1 MPDALAAYKRLIQLL
16 PPASRYLLLY
26 LLDFLAVFARS
37 SDKNLMPAS
46 NLATVFQPGLVS
58 TGTHGQGALLGFPG
72 FPKGELPK
80 SLNLP
85 GADRNGMQAGSSGAQ
100 AQGVAGEHGRGK
112 EVLEFL
118 IEQQAHFVLVGE
130 EPVGEKEG
138 REMDGTQSPRS
149 KGQRKEQIRRE
160 RGTGTTDSGYGA
172 ESSGL
177 ATPTHTTSPVV
188 GSFTNANAEAS
199 TSTASP
205 PHHSTHDQ
213 VIAGSTSL
221 ARKGSEKSVERR
233 RLRKSHDGQG
243 GKVKRSRTLP
253 GRHNVAG
260 GEGPLSRAARQGEGG
275 DSSPS
280 RQGSPNPAR
289 LSPIQG
295 RGGSGGTSP
304 SPSPNPSPKPDL
316 GGFTSTAGAGTS
328 AGAGLIRSGSGR
340 AASGAAGSGRMGQ
353 TGSKKKTAGDRFTT
367 DDVRRAVEEVGRA

>member
-1 MPDALAAYKRLIQLL
+1 MAVALGSYKRLIQLL

-37 SDKNLMPAS
+37 STKNLMPAS

-72 FPKGELPK
+72 FPKGELPRH
-80 SLNLP
+80 LP

-130 EPVGEKEG
+130 QPVGEKEG

-149 KGQRKEQIRRE
+149 NQHATKDNTRRE
-160 RGTGTTDSGYGA
+160 RATGTTDSGYGA
-172 ESSGL
+172 ESTGL
-177 ATPTHTTSPVV
+177 HTPTYASSALV
-188 GSFTNANAEAS
+188 GPSTNANAQAS
-199 TSTASP
+199 TSTSP
-205 PHHSTHDQ
+205 PPQTPTHEQ
-213 VIAGSTSL
+213 LIAESSSL
-221 ARKGSEKSVERR
+221 QRRGSEKSVERR

-253 GRHNVAG
+253 GRNSTGG
-260 GEGPLSRAARQGEGG
+260 GEGPLSRAAKHTEAAEG
-275 DSSPS
+275 SPS
-280 RQGSPNPAR
+280 RQGSTNPAR
-289 LSPIQG
+289 LSPVQG
-295 RGGSGGTSP
+295 RGGSIGTSP
-304 SPSPNPSPKPDL
+304 SASPNPSPNPDS
-316 GGFTSTAGAGTS
+316 GAFASAPGAGT
-328 AGAGLIRSGSGR
+328 GAGTVMGTGAGR
-340 AASGAAGSGRMGQ
+340 AGVAGGASGGGRLGR
-353 TGSKKKTAGDRFTT
+353 TGSKKKAAGDRFTT